1 MTKIKKMADKIEDEL
16 CSAKEYAEN
25 YLSEKAK
32 GNSQLANRYKEMA
45 NDEIKHA
52 MYIHDIAV
60 AEIESLRKIY
70 TPPQRMLEKWEKS
83 HAKYVEKTAWI
94 KQMLSM

>member
-1 MTKIKKMADKIEDEL
+1 MADKIKDEL

-83 HAKYVEKTAWI
+83 HTKYVEKTAWV
-94 KQMLSM
+94 KQMLAM